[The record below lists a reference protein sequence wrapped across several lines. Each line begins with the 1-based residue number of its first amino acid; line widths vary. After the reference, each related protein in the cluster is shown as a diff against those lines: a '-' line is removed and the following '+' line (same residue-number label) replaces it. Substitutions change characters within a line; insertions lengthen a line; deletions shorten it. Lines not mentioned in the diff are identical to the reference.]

1 MSPVGRC
8 WLFAW
13 CAAGSP
19 AGEAAATVLGQQQ
32 WSIWFDSSWA
42 KSYWSRSKSHRASSR
57 QSPRTVE
64 PTSVQLHG
72 TTLSRQLS
80 GNRLFWKCSGT
91 FRIFCIVIDTLGL
104 YSIIIFIFYIFL
116 IFLLLVFV
124 FSISVFLPLHLHVSI
139 FQEFPQYPGSQA
151 AQYGSMSAIPSPPA
165 VLFNTGSGQLPAQA
179 GGLYGAF
186 QLDQSRSPFTQ
197 YPPYAPSLQNS
208 FSQQNVYLQQPPP
221 PPPHAPNAPTPDMYQ
236 SNLSQYRIV
245 SNCLV
250 QSHIRFHNS

>member
-1 MSPVGRC
+1 MCISI
-8 WLFAW
+8 LFYYYHYFI
-13 CAAGSP
+13 
-19 AGEAAATVLGQQQ
+19 L
-32 WSIWFDSSWA
+32 
-42 KSYWSRSKSHRASSR
+42 
-57 QSPRTVE
+57 
-64 PTSVQLHG
+64 
-72 TTLSRQLS
+72 
-80 GNRLFWKCSGT
+80 N
-91 FRIFCIVIDTLGL
+91 IF
-104 YSIIIFIFYIFL
+104 
-116 IFLLLVFV
+116 
-124 FSISVFLPLHLHVSI
+124 I

-245 SNCLV
+245 SNYPV
-250 QSHIRFHNS
+250 

>member
-19 AGEAAATVLGQQQ
+19 AGEAAATILGQQQ

-64 PTSVQLHG
+64 PTTVQLHW

-80 GNRLFWKCSGT
+80 GDQLFSIYILWRVSSS
-91 FRIFCIVIDTLGL
+91 FAL
-104 YSIIIFIFYIFL
+104 YTINIILFISLFSPAL
-116 IFLLLVFV
+116 SHVSHS
-124 FSISVFLPLHLHVSI
+124 FSIS
-139 FQEFPQYPGSQA
+139 QEFPQYPGSQA

-245 SNCLV
+245 SNC
-250 QSHIRFHNS
+250 